1 MKLLVTGGYGFIG
14 SNFINLASQFD
25 HKIINIDNAT
35 YAADKNNIRVKN
47 ITNIETDIAEYS
59 STEKIILDFQP
70 DIIVHFA
77 AESHVDNSI
86 ENPYI
91 FLNTNILGT
100 YNLIQACSKLEN
112 HFHFIHISTD
122 EVFGELGK
130 KGFFNEKTNYDPKSP
145 YSASKASSD
154 HLVRAWE
161 NTYGFPATIVNC
173 CNNYGPNQH
182 KEKLIPKIITNCFSN
197 NSIPI
202 YGKGDNIRD
211 WIFVEDF
218 CKAILLILENRESVL
233 NESFCIG
240 ANQEF
245 SNVELTEK
253 ICSIINTHFSLK
265 HNCLDLITYVDDRLG
280 HDFRYSIN
288 SKKIRNKLNF
298 KLKYK
303 MNDGLNQTVSW
314 YIDNRNWLLQK
325 LNF

>member
-14 SNFINLASQFD
+14 SNFINLASQSNY
-25 HKIINIDNAT
+25 KITNVDNVT
-35 YAADKNNIRVKN
+35 YAADKNNIRVEN
-47 ITNIETDIAEYS
+47 INNIEIDIADYPNI
-59 STEKIILDFQP
+59 EKTILDFKP
-70 DIIVHFA
+70 DAVVHFA

-86 ENPYI
+86 EDPYI

-100 YNLIQACSKLEN
+100 YNLLQACSKLEN
-112 HFHFIHISTD
+112 NFHFIHISTD

-130 KGFFNEKTNYDPKSP
+130 EGFFNEKTNYDPKSP

-154 HLVRAWE
+154 HLVRAWQ

-197 NSIPI
+197 NNIPI
-202 YGKGDNIRD
+202 YGKGDNVRD

-218 CKAILLILENRESVL
+218 CRAILLILENRESVL

-245 SNVELTEK
+245 TNVELTEK
-253 ICSIINTHFSLK
+253 ICAIINANFSLK

-280 HDFRYSIN
+280 HDFRYAIN
-288 SKKIRNKLNF
+288 ASKIRKNLGWKP
-298 KLKYK
+298 KYSFEEAIMK
-303 MNDGLNQTVSW
+303 T
-314 YIDNRNWLLQK
+314 IDYYKENL
-325 LNF
+325 

>member
-14 SNFINLASQFD
+14 SNFINLASESD
-25 HKIINIDNAT
+25 YKIINIDNAT

-100 YNLIQACSKLEN
+100 YNLLQACSKLEN
-112 HFHFIHISTD
+112 NFHFIHISTD

-253 ICSIINTHFSLK
+253 ICSIIN
-265 HNCLDLITYVDDRLG
+265 
-280 HDFRYSIN
+280 
-288 SKKIRNKLNF
+288 
-298 KLKYK
+298 
-303 MNDGLNQTVSW
+303 DG
-314 YIDNRNWLLQK
+314 
-325 LNF
+325 

>member
-14 SNFINLASQFD
+14 SNFINLASQSD
-25 HKIINIDNAT
+25 YKIINIDNVT
-35 YAADKNNIRVKN
+35 YAANKNNIRVEN
-47 ITNIETDIAEYS
+47 INNIEIDIADYQNI
-59 STEKIILDFQP
+59 EKTILDFKP
-70 DIIVHFA
+70 DAIVHFA

-100 YNLIQACSKLEN
+100 YNLLQACSKLEN
-112 HFHFIHISTD
+112 NFHFIHISTD

-130 KGFFNEKTNYDPKSP
+130 EGFFHEKTNYDPKSP

-154 HLVRAWE
+154 HLLRAWQ

-173 CNNYGPNQH
+173 GNNYGPNQH

-197 NSIPI
+197 NNIPI
-202 YGKGDNIRD
+202 YGKGDQIRD

-218 CKAILLILENRESVL
+218 CRAILLILENRKSVL

-245 SNVELTEK
+245 TNVELTEK
-253 ICSIINTHFSLK
+253 ICSIINAHFSLK

-280 HDFRYSIN
+280 HDFRYAIN
-288 SKKIRNKLNF
+288 ASKIRKNLGWEP
-298 KLKYK
+298 KYSFEEAIMK
-303 MNDGLNQTVSW
+303 T
-314 YIDNRNWLLQK
+314 IDYYKENL
-325 LNF
+325 

>member
-14 SNFINLASQFD
+14 SNFINLASQSNY
-25 HKIINIDNAT
+25 KITNVDNVT
-35 YAADKNNIRVKN
+35 YAADKNNIRVEN
-47 ITNIETDIAEYS
+47 INNIEIDIADYPNI
-59 STEKIILDFQP
+59 EKTILDFKP
-70 DIIVHFA
+70 DAVVHFA

-86 ENPYI
+86 EDPYI

-100 YNLIQACSKLEN
+100 YNLLQACSKLEN
-112 HFHFIHISTD
+112 NFHFIHISTD

-130 KGFFNEKTNYDPKSP
+130 EGFFNEKTNYDPKSP

-154 HLVRAWE
+154 LVRAWQ

-182 KEKLIPKIITNCFSN
+182 KEKLIPKIITNCFTN
-197 NSIPI
+197 KDIPI
-202 YGKGDNIRD
+202 YGKGDNVRD

-218 CKAILLILENRESVL
+218 CKAILLIFENRESVI

-245 SNVELTEK
+245 TNVQLTKK
-253 ICSIINTHFSLK
+253 ICSIINANFSLQ

-280 HDFRYSIN
+280 HDFRYAIDAS
-288 SKKIRNKLNF
+288 KIRKDLEWKPEYSF
-298 KLKYK
+298 EEAIMKTIDYYK
-303 MNDGLNQTVSW
+303 GNL
-314 YIDNRNWLLQK
+314 
-325 LNF
+325 

>member
-47 ITNIETDIAEYS
+47 INNIELDIAEYPQI
-59 STEKIILDFQP
+59 EKTILNFKP
-70 DIIVHFA
+70 DAVVHFA

-100 YNLIQACSKLEN
+100 YNLLQACSKLKN
-112 HFHFIHISTD
+112 NFHFVHISTD

-130 KGFFNEKTNYDPKSP
+130 EGFFNEKTNYDPKSP

-154 HLVRAWE
+154 HLVRAWQ

-182 KEKLIPKIITNCFSN
+182 KEKLIPKIITNCFTN
-197 NSIPI
+197 KDIPI
-202 YGKGDNIRD
+202 YGKGDNVRD

-218 CKAILLILENRESVL
+218 CKAILLILENRETVL

-245 SNVELTEK
+245 TNVELTEK
-253 ICSIINTHFSLK
+253 ICSIINANFSLQ

-280 HDFRYSIN
+280 HDFRYAIDASKIKNNIGWKPDYSFEEAIIKTIN
-288 SKKIRNKLNF
+288 YYKKNL
-298 KLKYK
+298 
-303 MNDGLNQTVSW
+303 
-314 YIDNRNWLLQK
+314 
-325 LNF
+325 

>member
-14 SNFINLASQFD
+14 SNFINLASESD
-25 HKIINIDNAT
+25 YKIINIDNAT

-100 YNLIQACSKLEN
+100 YNLLQACSKLEN
-112 HFHFIHISTD
+112 NFHFIHISTD

-154 HLVRAWE
+154 HLVRAWQ
-161 NTYGFPATIVNC
+161 NTYGLPATIVNC

-218 CKAILLILENRESVL
+218 CKAILLILENRGSVL

-253 ICSIINTHFSLK
+253 ICSIINDNFSLK

-280 HDFRYSIN
+280 HDFRYAIDA
-288 SKKIRNKLNF
+288 SKIKKDLGWKPEYSFEEAIMKTIDY
-298 KLKYK
+298 YK
-303 MNDGLNQTVSW
+303 GNL
-314 YIDNRNWLLQK
+314 
-325 LNF
+325 

>member
-14 SNFINLASQFD
+14 SNFINLASESD
-25 HKIINIDNAT
+25 YKIINIDNAT

-100 YNLIQACSKLEN
+100 YNLLQACSKLEN
-112 HFHFIHISTD
+112 NFHFIHISTD

-253 ICSIINTHFSLK
+253 ICSIINDNFSLK

-280 HDFRYSIN
+280 HDFRYAIDA
-288 SKKIRNKLNF
+288 SKIKKDLGWKPEYSFEEAIMKTIDY
-298 KLKYK
+298 YK
-303 MNDGLNQTVSW
+303 GNL
-314 YIDNRNWLLQK
+314 
-325 LNF
+325 